1 MCVRESERH
10 SLDRSRARVKSR
22 SHLCEVTKAGVFFL
36 SVETRRS
43 ELDGV
48 FLLLSCASKSTLQ
61 KEEEKVKC
69 SWTENLRRELKKLVA
84 QWEVKTVIC
93 VIFLS
98 RLFLSPRFIKC
109 LWISKFCHL

>member
-1 MCVRESERH
+1 MCERESERH

-48 FLLLSCASKSTLQ
+48 FLLLSCALKSTLQ
-61 KEEEKVKC
+61 KEE
-69 SWTENLRRELKKLVA
+69 KKS
-84 QWEVKTVIC
+84 EVQ
-93 VIFLS
+93 LDG
-98 RLFLSPRFIKC
+98 
-109 LWISKFCHL
+109 KFKA